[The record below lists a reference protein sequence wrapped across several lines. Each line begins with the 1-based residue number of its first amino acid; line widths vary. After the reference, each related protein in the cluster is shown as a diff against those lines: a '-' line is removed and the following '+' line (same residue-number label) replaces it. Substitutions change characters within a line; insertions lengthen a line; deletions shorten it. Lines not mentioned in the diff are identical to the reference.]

1 MVWYSCH
8 FKNFPQFGVI
18 HTVKR
23 FGVVNKAEGDGFLE
37 LCCFFHD
44 PADIGNFISCISLV
58 LLSFLNP
65 TLHLEFIGSC
75 TAEA

>member
-1 MVWYSCH
+1 MVWYSCL

-23 FGVVNKAEGDGFLE
+23 FGVVNKAKGDVFLE
-37 LCCFFHD
+37 VCCFFND
-44 PADIGNFISCISLV
+44 PEDIGNFISCISLV

-65 TLHLEFIGSC
+65 TFTSRIYWFMYC
-75 TAEA
+75 